1 MERLLRTVLARIK
14 PAQDQI
20 HEADHFV
27 KDLQKKVDAAGLK
40 AAVMIGGSTA
50 KGTFLKGDHDIDI
63 FVRFDRKKH
72 GNDPLDDLLAQVVP
86 EGSERVHGSR
96 DYFQV
101 HLHGY
106 NFEMV
111 PVLKVQRSSEAKNV
125 TDMSPLHVAHVAKAL
140 KKAKLADEIRLA
152 KQFCKAAKV
161 YGAESYINGFSGHV
175 LDLLLIRYG
184 SFTKLLQAAAVWGD
198 HVVLDPGN
206 HHKDPRFSID
216 ESKRLGPLLLV
227 DPVQPERNAAAALSR
242 EKFELFKEQARAF
255 LAKPALKY
263 FIVTHVTPA
272 AARKAYAKKGAK
284 LFLYRSDALE
294 GKEDVVATKLLK
306 IQQHLVKGI
315 KHLDFTV
322 LDESFEYQKGSA
334 LHLLLVKDEEL
345 SASKEYQGPPVSAKK
360 NAAAFKEKHSKAY
373 VKKGRLYATLRR
385 KYRNARDAIAS
396 LVKDEYVLSRCE
408 KIRKV

>member
-1 MERLLRTVLARIK
+1 
-14 PAQDQI
+14 
-20 HEADHFV
+20 
-27 KDLQKKVDAAGLK
+27 
-40 AAVMIGGSTA
+40 MIGGSTA

-101 HLHGY
+101 HMHGY

-227 DPVQPERNAAAALSR
+227 DPVQPERNAAAAPLAR
-242 EKFELFKEQARAF
+242 EIRALQGAGTRFFGQA
-255 LAKPALKY
+255 
-263 FIVTHVTPA
+263 
-272 AARKAYAKKGAK
+272 
-284 LFLYRSDALE
+284 SLE
-294 GKEDVVATKLLK
+294 IFHCD
-306 IQQHLVKGI
+306 
-315 KHLDFTV
+315 
-322 LDESFEYQKGSA
+322 
-334 LHLLLVKDEEL
+334 
-345 SASKEYQGPPVSAKK
+345 
-360 NAAAFKEKHSKAY
+360 
-373 VKKGRLYATLRR
+373 
-385 KYRNARDAIAS
+385 ARDTCCSTESVCKERSEALS
-396 LVKDEYVLSRCE
+396 LQE
-408 KIRKV
+408 